1 VLCVKLRWKLQAD
14 NLVIPVGSFIV
25 NGLSSYCI
33 FSAYVQFWKNLG
45 NIFKG

>member
-1 VLCVKLRWKLQAD
+1 MSCVKLRGQFQGDTGDSGRA
-14 NLVIPVGSFIV
+14 FTV